1 VLSERRLARVLKRVR
16 LIRVDGPFH
25 RFADLRFV
33 HQQLSAGRG
42 TEVLRGLGA
51 KMNGGR
57 FTPRDAFETLY
68 VATTAETARIE
79 AESRLTA
86 SGVIGVPTRP
96 YVHFLVTGR
105 LQSVL
110 DLTDGSVL
118 RALGTTVEEMCAPWV
133 MQQMRGIEAATQ
145 LLGRMVHAAL
155 RIEGILFVSS
165 KDRPHGRCLAILPDR
180 LKRGSALE
188 VVDDTGLVR
197 EKLP

>member
-1 VLSERRLARVLKRVR
+1 MLPEPELIRFLKRVR
-16 LIRVDGPFH
+16 LIRADGPFH

-33 HQQLSAGRG
+33 HQQLSVGRG

-79 AESRLTA
+79 AESWLTA
-86 SGVIGVPTRP
+86 SGVIGVPARP
-96 YVHFLVTGR
+96 YVHFLVRGR

-145 LLGRMVHAAL
+145 LLGRMVHAAR

-180 LKRGSALE
+180 LKKGSALE
-188 VVDDTGLVR
+188 VADDTGLVR